1 MVSMHH
7 LAYIS
12 DDIKFISGQMGAFK
26 IYSRILYFLVLSSVI
41 SIGSSGQSFQLKGKI
56 LDSDTQ
62 EPLQGISVS
71 LKETAY
77 GSLSDLAGNFLLE
90 KVTANKYSLS
100 FSAEGYNRYEQIVKF
115 EKDLDLGTIYL
126 VKFGAEGSGAALQK
140 TIRSNNIINLLN
152 ARPNFIGG
160 NMVYGIPPEAKK
172 LEGNTYLDLKW
183 NMATILLYRDQQL
196 LEGYR
201 ARYNILSNM
210 FELMEPTANQIST
223 MPGLRI
229 QNIVWMDSSYNVP
242 RFFVNGMDFKDEGS
256 PISGFFEVL
265 IDGQM
270 PLMRRT
276 MAVFKESNY
285 NTALMIGNRNDQFI
299 KRNIYYYLE
308 GVDVK
313 EIPTNRKKLFAI
325 FGDKAGFME
334 EFAESNT
341 LNIREPSSIF
351 QLFTHYNSQFE
362 GFRPIMSQLRDEK

>member
-1 MVSMHH
+1 
-7 LAYIS
+7 
-12 DDIKFISGQMGAFK
+12 MG
-26 IYSRILYFLVLSSVI
+26 SVI
-41 SIGSSGQSFQLKGKI
+41 GKSKFLLLLVFLSTFSLDLIGQTFQLKGRV

-62 EPLQGISVS
+62 QPLSGISIT
-71 LKETAY
+71 LRETSY
-77 GSLSDLAGNFLLE
+77 GEFSDQAGNFILE
-90 KVTANKYSLS
+90 KVVADKYSIS
-100 FSAEGYNRYEQIVKF
+100 FTAEGYNRYEQIVRL
-115 EKDLDLGTIYL
+115 EKDLDLGPIYL

-183 NMATILLYRDQQL
+183 NMATILLYRDQKL

-210 FELMEPTANQIST
+210 FELMEPTNNQITS

-229 QNIVWMDSSYNVP
+229 QNIVWMDSSFNVP
-242 RFFVNGMDFKDEGS
+242 RFFVNGMDFKDEGA

-265 IDGQM
+265 VDGQM

-276 MAVFKESNY
+276 MAIFKESNY

-308 GVDVK
+308 GVEVK
-313 EIPTNRKKLFAI
+313 EMPTNRKKLFAI
-325 FGDKAGFME
+325 FGDKSEFME
-334 EFAESNT
+334 EFADSNT

>member
-1 MVSMHH
+1 
-7 LAYIS
+7 
-12 DDIKFISGQMGAFK
+12 MGAVTSTSK
-26 IYSRILYFLVLSSVI
+26 ILFLLILWSTFPLDLV
-41 SIGSSGQSFQLKGKI
+41 GQAFQVKGRV

-62 EPLQGISVS
+62 EPLTGISIT
-71 LKETAY
+71 LKETSY
-77 GSLSDLAGNFLLE
+77 GNFSDQAGNFILE
-90 KVTANKYSLS
+90 KVVPDKYSIS
-100 FSAEGYNRYEQIVKF
+100 FTAEGYNRYELIVKL

-160 NMVYGIPPEAKK
+160 NMVYGIPPEPKK

-183 NMATILLYRDQQL
+183 NLATILLYRDQQL

-210 FELMEPTANQIST
+210 FELMEPENSQISS

-265 IDGQM
+265 VDGQI

-276 MAVFKESNY
+276 MAIFKESNY
-285 NTALMIGNRNDQFI
+285 NTALMVGNRNDQFI

-313 EIPTNRKKLFAI
+313 EMPTNRKKLFAI
-325 FGDKAGFME
+325 FGDKAQFME
-334 EFAESNT
+334 EFTNSNT

-351 QLFTHYNSQFE
+351 QLFTHFNSQFE

>member
-1 MVSMHH
+1 
-7 LAYIS
+7 
-12 DDIKFISGQMGAFK
+12 MGTEIRRAKILLILILGCAF
-26 IYSRILYFLVLSSVI
+26 SLE
-41 SIGSSGQSFQLKGKI
+41 SIGQTFQLKGRV

-62 EPLQGISVS
+62 ESLSGISIT
-71 LKETAY
+71 LKQTSY
-77 GSLSDLAGNFLLE
+77 GNFSDAAGNFILE
-90 KVTANKYSLS
+90 KVVADKYSIS
-100 FSAEGYNRYEQIVKF
+100 FTAEGYNRYEQIVKL

-140 TIRSNNIINLLN
+140 TIRSTNIINLLN

-160 NMVYGIPPEAKK
+160 NMIYGIPPEPKK

-210 FELMEPTANQIST
+210 FELMEPTNNQITS

-242 RFFVNGMDFKDEGS
+242 RFFVNGMDFKEEGT

-265 IDGQM
+265 VDGQM

-276 MAVFKESNY
+276 MAIFKESNY

-299 KRNIYYYLE
+299 KRNIYYYLQ
-308 GVDVK
+308 GV
-313 EIPTNRKKLFAI
+313 EITEMPTTRKKIFAI
-325 FGDKAGFME
+325 FGEKAGFME
-334 EFAESNT
+334 EFAESNS

>member
-1 MVSMHH
+1 
-7 LAYIS
+7 
-12 DDIKFISGQMGAFK
+12 MGVMKVYSK
-26 IYSRILYFLVLSSVI
+26 ILFLLVLSSVF
-41 SIGSSGQSFQLKGKI
+41 SLHSNGQTFQLKGRV

-62 EPLQGISVS
+62 EPLEGISVT
-71 LKETAY
+71 LKETSY
-77 GSLSDLAGNFLLE
+77 GDLSNLAGNFLLE
-90 KVTANKYSLS
+90 NIAAEKYLIS
-100 FSAEGYNRYEQIVKF
+100 FAAEGYNRYEQIVKL

-152 ARPNFIGG
+152 ARPNFVGG

-183 NMATILLYRDQQL
+183 NLATILLYRDQQM

-285 NTALMIGNRNDQFI
+285 NTALMIGNRNDQFV
-299 KRNIYYYLE
+299 KRNLYYYLE
-308 GVDVK
+308 GVDLK

-325 FGDKAGFME
+325 FGDKAAFME

-351 QLFTHYNSQFE
+351 QLLTHYNSQFE

>member
-1 MVSMHH
+1 MAAAMGDSKILLLWVLMTIFS
-7 LAYIS
+7 LDS
-12 DDIKFISGQMGAFK
+12 TGQT
-26 IYSRILYFLVLSSVI
+26 
-41 SIGSSGQSFQLKGKI
+41 FQLKGRV

-62 EPLQGISVS
+62 QALRGISIT
-71 LKETAY
+71 LRGTPR
-77 GSLSDLAGNFLLE
+77 GDLSDQAGNFILE
-90 KVTANKYSLS
+90 KVVADKYSISL
-100 FSAEGYNRYEQIVKF
+100 SAEGYNRYEQIVKLD
-115 EKDLDLGTIYL
+115 KDLDLGSIYL

-140 TIRSNNIINLLN
+140 TIRSINITNLLN

-160 NMVYGIPPEAKK
+160 NMVYGIPPEPKK

-210 FELMEPTANQIST
+210 FELMEPTSNQISS

-229 QNIVWMDSSYNVP
+229 QNVVWMDSSYNVP

-265 IDGQM
+265 VDGEM

-276 MAVFKESNY
+276 MAIFKESNY
-285 NTALMIGNRNDQFI
+285 NAALMVGNRNDQFI
-299 KRNIYYYLE
+299 KRNIYFYLE

-313 EIPTNRKKLFAI
+313 EMPTNRKKLFAI

-334 EFAESNT
+334 EFANSNT

-351 QLFTHYNSQFE
+351 QLMTHFNSQFE